1 MPSPQLKVMPNNASA
16 VPFISH
22 HLPPSS
28 VPPFHSQ
35 DAFSIT
41 SQGAASAAGFS
52 EQEDPSVCADGVH
65 QDDSKNSNAK
75 SPPKTPF
82 ADGTDVN
89 HISPWNRL
97 KNKLCPKMGYFISI
111 NGLFFGSYARC
122 NLFMRSLREKESA
135 IIRSSFEDDAGAT
148 TTSESA
154 AVREGALPSSGVTTS
169 ERTTVGE
176 EPASSSTGAA
186 SEYSNEDSTTHT
198 ETVEPNTSARHYQ
211 NRIDDFSLERV
222 NRLLEAEVSN
232 NLLPRI
238 FSAPIPA
245 L

>member
-1 MPSPQLKVMPNNASA
+1 MDIERGVYTLLIGVLGFFCSLMWQRYRELEDHKLVGKA
-16 VPFISH
+16 V
-22 HLPPSS
+22 
-28 VPPFHSQ
+28 
-35 DAFSIT
+35 
-41 SQGAASAAGFS
+41 
-52 EQEDPSVCADGVH
+52 
-65 QDDSKNSNAK
+65 
-75 SPPKTPF
+75 
-82 ADGTDVN
+82 
-89 HISPWNRL
+89 
-97 KNKLCPKMGYFISI
+97 
-111 NGLFFGSYARC
+111 
-122 NLFMRSLREKESA
+122 RSLREKESA

-176 EPASSSTGAA
+176 EPALPSTGAA